1 MTTSRWLARTGCIA
15 SITLLGLLGA
25 SGCAGAEDVED
36 ETSAESA
43 DELRSAP
50 LATSDMRRVAQPAGM
65 PKPWDQPDS
74 TGVFDERGK
83 CGPTAVANTLRL
95 YWIDV
100 SPQEAD
106 RAGVHWVVGTMGR
119 QIERYLDEHH
129 PELGCSLEH
138 PQDGAAFL
146 RKKLAAG
153 HPVMV
158 WFNTSGSWSSHW
170 VTAVGVVGKGA
181 DEDVIVMSWGRY
193 YAIKMTKLVSAWRN
207 VYGIR
212 NPAVVC
218 DERTQ
223 LLRR

>member
-1 MTTSRWLARTGCIA
+1 MTSRWLVRIGCIA
-15 SITLLGLLGA
+15 MVTVGLLGA
-25 SGCAGAEDVED
+25 SGCADAEDVDD
-36 ETSAESA
+36 ETSETA
-43 DELRSAP
+43 DELRSEP
-50 LATSDMRRVAQPAGM
+50 LGMSDMRRIAQPAGM

-74 TGVFDERGK
+74 TGWFDERGK

-100 SPQEAD
+100 SPEEAD
-106 RAGVHWVVGTMGR
+106 RAGVHWAIGTMGR
-119 QIERYLDEHH
+119 QIERYLVNHH

-138 PQDGAAFL
+138 PRDGAAFL
-146 RKKLAAG
+146 RSEIAAG

-158 WFNTSGSWSSHW
+158 WFNTEGGWSSHW

-212 NPAVVC
+212 HPAVVC
-218 DERTQ
+218 DARTQ
-223 LLRR
+223 LLRK